1 MVQRVISIG
10 DIHGCANALE
20 SLLGA
25 IDPNP
30 EDVIVTLGDYVD
42 RGPDT
47 RSVLTQLIELKASC
61 ELISLTGNHEI
72 MMLDAVDVDEP
83 ELREFWLS
91 CGGAETVASY
101 GQSVDAISQDHIQFI
116 RQCRRHYETDTH
128 FFVHA
133 NYDPDL
139 ALDKQPDHLLFWE
152 HLSEV
157 SQPHQSGKV
166 AIVGHTPQLS
176 GEILDR
182 KHLKCIDTYCFGTG
196 WLTALD
202 VTTGIS
208 WQADQYGQLRS

>member
-1 MVQRVISIG
+1 MAQRVISIG
-10 DIHGCANALE
+10 DIHGCADALK

-25 IDPNP
+25 IVPRA

-47 RSVLTQLIELKASC
+47 CGVLTQLIDLKAKC

-72 MMLDAVDVDEP
+72 MMLDAVDVEEP
-83 ELREFWLS
+83 EMREFWLG

-101 GQSVDAISQDHIQFI
+101 GASVDAISQDHIQFL
-116 RQCRRHYETDTH
+116 RQCRRHYETSTH

-139 ALDKQPDHLLFWE
+139 TLDKQPDHLLFWD

-157 SQPHQSGKV
+157 SQPHRSGKI

-202 VTTGIS
+202 VTTGTS
-208 WQADQYGQLRS
+208 WQADQHGQLRS